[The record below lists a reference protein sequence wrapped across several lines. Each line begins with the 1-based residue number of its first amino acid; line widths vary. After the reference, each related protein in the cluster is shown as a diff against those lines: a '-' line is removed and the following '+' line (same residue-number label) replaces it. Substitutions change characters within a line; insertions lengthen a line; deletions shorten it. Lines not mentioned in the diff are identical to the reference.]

1 MTTYKIYSDNPD
13 MVVRDDITTIPI
25 GDQFGARFLNPDFI
39 EYMLW
44 IEAGNKPEYI
54 ERHKDEWI
62 AVKEQ
67 RNKLLL
73 ASDWTQLLDVV
84 MDKDTR
90 EAWQAYRQ
98 ALRDITGTFESPNEV
113 IFPEQPKVK

>member
-1 MTTYKIYSDNPD
+1 MATYKIYSDNPD

-25 GDQFGARFLNPDFI
+25 GKQFGGRFNNPDFI

-73 ASDWTQLLDVV
+73 ACDWTQLPDIQ
-84 MDKDTR
+84 MSD
-90 EAWQAYRQ
+90 EARYMWKVYRK
-98 ALRDITGTFESPNEV
+98 ALRDITDRFKSPNEV
-113 IFPEQPKVK
+113 IFPELPKVK